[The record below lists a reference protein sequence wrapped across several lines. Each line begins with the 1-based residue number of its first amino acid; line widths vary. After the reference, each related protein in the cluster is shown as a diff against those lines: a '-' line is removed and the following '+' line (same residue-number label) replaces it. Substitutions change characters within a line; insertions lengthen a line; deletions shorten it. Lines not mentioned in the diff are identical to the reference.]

1 MSLWEALVSSGIR
14 RCRNLNDQNIRRS
27 RNLDFGFHFSVWYP
41 LLNMVSALK
50 FLVFNILVQ
59 DFSPKLGLA
68 FLQDLVFLQDLAFL
82 QDLELLFFKRA
93 SRPTHEQP
101 PPAVRV
107 HQNATI

>member
-1 MSLWEALVSSGIR
+1 
-14 RCRNLNDQNIRRS
+14 
-27 RNLDFGFHFSVWYP
+27 
-41 LLNMVSALK
+41 MVSALK

-101 PPAVRV
+101 PPAVGV
-107 HQNATI
+107 HQMQQFCQNMYFYPKVIFNTKSDQMLPKVEFLTKSEKI